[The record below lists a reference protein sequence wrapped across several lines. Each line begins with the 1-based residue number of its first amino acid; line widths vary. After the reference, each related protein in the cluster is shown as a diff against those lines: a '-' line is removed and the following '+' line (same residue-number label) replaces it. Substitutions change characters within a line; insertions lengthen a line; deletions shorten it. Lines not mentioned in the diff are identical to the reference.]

1 MTVSMKNPQPTS
13 HLTVKDRACPETANK
28 ARAPALPAGR
38 AALQR
43 FWRQRLAGTRAEV
56 KPSPFTNDAT
66 LGKSQR
72 PQQKAKQLHEL
83 AGHEINTNISYVA
96 IHQQRTI

>member
-28 ARAPALPAGR
+28 ARAPARRPR
-38 AALQR
+38 R
-43 FWRQRLAGTRAEV
+43 TAEV
-56 KPSPFTNDAT
+56 LAAAT
-66 LGKSQR
+66 GRDKSGSETISVHKRRDSVGKSQR